1 MQYLAVYLI
10 VMNVIAFIVYGADKA
25 KARRGQWRVSERTLL
40 TLAAL
45 GGAGGAW
52 LGMRAFHH
60 KTKHRKFTVGV
71 PLFMALWCAVMGAL
85 VLWLR

>member
-10 VMNVIAFIVYGADKA
+10 VMNVIAFIVYGVDKA

-52 LGMRAFHH
+52 LGMCVFHH
-60 KTKHRKFTVGV
+60 KTKHRKFAVCV
-71 PLFMALWCAVMGAL
+71 PLFMALWCAAL
-85 VLWLR
+85 AVLIVRLH